1 MLPAQDE
8 SVSIEIDRALSTL
21 DKLHSSPLVAL
32 RVMELTRNDDF
43 EMIDVTECLEGD
55 PALTASILR
64 LVNSSYYGLP
74 RKITGLSHAL
84 NYLGRRSVRLAVL
97 SFGLVKV
104 LVSGAPGK
112 LHQLYW
118 KRSLTMAAAARRLAS
133 LSNDPEAHPDTAFT
147 AGLLAD
153 LGMLVLA
160 QLETE
165 QYLEICQEPDH
176 TMRQVQLER
185 ETFGF
190 DHMAVGG
197 RLLERWNLSKE
208 MVEAVAN
215 HHVYLPMCPEL
226 NHTLLVANLLTDVLW
241 NPASHYMLPLQFV
254 LKSRFDMEVDDLIT
268 LANDTKKAVKES
280 MVIFGVNLKAS
291 IDVDAI
297 EAEAREQFKQAAGNE
312 ACFPGG
318 FDALILD
325 S

>member
-1 MLPAQDE
+1 MLPTQDE
-8 SVSIEIDRALSTL
+8 SIVLEIDQALSKL

-32 RVMELTRNDDF
+32 RVMELTRKEEF
-43 EMIDVTECLEGD
+43 EMIDVSECLEGD

-64 LVNSSYYGLP
+64 LVNSSYYGVP
-74 RKITGLSHAL
+74 RRITGLNHAL

-97 SFGLVKV
+97 SFGLVKAF
-104 LVSGAPGK
+104 VSGAPGK

-118 KRSLTMAAAARRLAS
+118 KRSLTMAAAARRCAL

-160 QLETE
+160 QMETE
-165 QYLEICQEPDH
+165 KYLEICQEPDH

-197 RLLERWNLSKE
+197 RLLARWNLSDE
-208 MVEAVAN
+208 MVDAVSN

-241 NPASHYMLPLQFV
+241 NPASPYMQPLQFI
-254 LKSRFDMEVDDLIT
+254 LRSRFDMGVDDLIT
-268 LANDTKKAVKES
+268 LANDTKKTVKES
-280 MVIFGVNLKAS
+280 IVIFGVNLRVN
-291 IDVDAI
+291 IDVEAI
-297 EAEAREQFKQAAGNE
+297 EAEAREQFEQAADDEE
-312 ACFPGG
+312 AFLGG
-318 FDALILD
+318 FGGLILD

>member
-1 MLPAQDE
+1 MLPSQDE
-8 SVSIEIDRALSTL
+8 SLDLEIDRALSKI
-21 DKLHSSPLVAL
+21 DKLHSSPVVAL
-32 RVMELTRNDDF
+32 RVMELTRKDDF
-43 EMIDVTECLEGD
+43 EMIDVVECLEND

-74 RKITGLSHAL
+74 RKITSLSHAL

-97 SFGLVKV
+97 SFGLVKT
-104 LVSGAPGK
+104 LVSGAPAR

-118 KRSLTMAAAARRLAS
+118 KRSLTMAAAARRCAL

-153 LGMLVLA
+153 LGMLALA
-160 QLETE
+160 QMETKK
-165 QYLEICQEPDH
+165 YLEICQEPDH

-197 RLLERWNLSKE
+197 RLLARWNLSEE
-208 MVEAVAN
+208 MVQAVAN

-241 NPASHYMLPLQFV
+241 NPASHYMLSLQYV
-254 LKSRFDMEVDDLIT
+254 LKSRFDMGVDELIT

-280 MVIFGVNLKAS
+280 IVIFGVNLKLN

-297 EAEAREQFKQAAGNE
+297 EAEARVQFEQAALDE
-312 ACFPGG
+312 ETFLGG